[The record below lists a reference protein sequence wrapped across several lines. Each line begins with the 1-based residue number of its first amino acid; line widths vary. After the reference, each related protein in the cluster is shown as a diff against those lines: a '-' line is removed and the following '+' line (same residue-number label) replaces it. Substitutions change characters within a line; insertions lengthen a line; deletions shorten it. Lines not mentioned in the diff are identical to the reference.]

1 MAAYSVT
8 QKYLVDNYAVVVLLT
23 NADPLEVGQSFTLAG
38 VDATFNGSY
47 TVRELPPYR
56 FTGVDEYGFFTYDV
70 EEPIQNQVLFAK
82 TAADVI
88 ISLATGTLTTTPTC
102 TWVTTDAQVEDWL
115 GIGTATA
122 ADQAFIT
129 QCRLAANEFAYRR
142 RNEAGYKNESLTTV
156 PNASVLL
163 GTIAYAGFLYRQR
176 GAVTDFA
183 SFDGLA
189 AGGSMGLSP
198 MIKQLLGVDR
208 PSVF

>member
-1 MAAYSVT
+1 MAAYSVK
-8 QKYLVDNYAVVVLLT
+8 QKYLVDNYAVLVLLT
-23 NADPLEVGQSFTLAG
+23 NADPLEVGQSFTVAG

-47 TVRELPPYR
+47 TVFELPQFR
-56 FTGVDEYGFFTYDV
+56 FTGVDEYGFFLYDP
-70 EEPIQNQVLFAK
+70 EQPIQNQVLYAR
-82 TAADVI
+82 TAANVI
-88 ISLATGTLTTTPTC
+88 ISPATGTLTTTPTC
-102 TWVTTDAQVEDWL
+102 TWITTDSQVEDWL
-115 GIGTATA
+115 GIGTATT
-122 ADQAFIT
+122 ADQTFIT
-129 QCRLAANEFAYRR
+129 QCRLAANEFAFRR
-142 RNEAGYKNESLTTV
+142 RQEANYKDSLTTV

-208 PSVF
+208 PAVF

>member
-1 MAAYSVT
+1 MAVYSVQ
-8 QKYLVDNYAVVVLLT
+8 QKYLVDNYAVLVLLT
-23 NADPLEVGQSFTLAG
+23 NADPLEVGQSFTVAG

-47 TVRELPPYR
+47 TVVALPQYR
-56 FTGVDEYGFFTYDV
+56 FIGVDEYGFFLY
-70 EEPIQNQVLFAK
+70 EPEQPIQNQVLYAK
-82 TAADVI
+82 TADNVI
-88 ISLATGTLTTTPTC
+88 ISPAVGTLTTTPTC

-122 ADQAFIT
+122 ADQSFIT
-129 QCRLAANEFAYRR
+129 QCRQAANEFCYRR
-142 RNEAGYKNESLTTV
+142 RQEAGYKDSLTTV
-156 PNASVLL
+156 PNPSVLL
-163 GTIAYAGFLYRQR
+163 GSIAYAAFLYRQR

-208 PSVF
+208 PAVF

>member
-1 MAAYSVT
+1 VA
-8 QKYLVDNYAVVVLLT
+8 
-23 NADPLEVGQSFTLAG
+23 
-38 VDATFNGSY
+38 
-47 TVRELPPYR
+47 LPQFY
-56 FTGVDEYGFFTYDV
+56 FTGVDDQGFFHYDI
-70 EEPIQNQVLFAK
+70 EAPIANQVLFAK
-82 TAADVI
+82 TADNVNIVAA
-88 ISLATGTLTTTPTC
+88 SGTLTTTPSC

-122 ADQAFIT
+122 ADQTFIT

-142 RNEAGYKNESLTTV
+142 RREAGYRNESLSTV
-156 PNASVLL
+156 PNPSVLL

-176 GAVTDFA
+176 GSVTDFA

-208 PSVF
+208 PAVA

>member
-8 QKYLVDNYAVVVLLT
+8 QKYIVDNYAVVVLLT

-38 VDATFNGSY
+38 VDATFNGTY
-47 TVRELPPYR
+47 LVHALPPFR
-56 FTGVDEYGFFTYDV
+56 FIGVDEYGFLEYDF

-82 TAADVI
+82 TAANVI
-88 ISLATGTLTTTPTC
+88 ISPATGTLTTTPTC
-102 TWVTTDAQVEDWL
+102 TWITTDSQVEDWL

-122 ADQAFIT
+122 ADQTFIT
-129 QCRLAANEFAYRR
+129 QCRLASNEFCYRR
-142 RNEAGYKNESLTTV
+142 RQEANYRDSLTTV

-163 GTIAYAGFLYRQR
+163 GAIAYAGFLYRQR

-183 SFDGLA
+183 GFDGLA

-198 MIKQLLGVDR
+198 MIKQLLGIDR
-208 PSVF
+208 PAVF

>member
-88 ISLATGTLTTTPTC
+88 ISPATGTLTTTPTC

-122 ADQAFIT
+122 ADQTFIT
-129 QCRLAANEFAYRR
+129 QCRLAANEFCYRR
-142 RNEAGYKNESLTTV
+142 RAEAGYKNESLTTV

-183 SFDGLA
+183 GFDGLA